1 MAKALLGHVGSDLDV
16 RVATE
21 LRRLKDR
28 VRELEAEVDRLEV
41 ANRELSRGLVI
52 DGDILS
58 ISVGDQVAD
67 REPALT

>member
-16 RVATE
+16 RVALE

-28 VRELEAEVDRLEV
+28 VRELEAEVDRLQA
-41 ANRELSRGLVI
+41 ANHELSNELVI

-58 ISVGDQVAD
+58 ISVGEPVAD

>member
-16 RVATE
+16 RVASE
-21 LRRLKDR
+21 LRRLRDR
-28 VRELEAEVDRLEV
+28 VRELEAEIDRLQD
-41 ANRELSRGLVI
+41 ANRALSNGLVI

-58 ISVGDQVAD
+58 ISVGEQVAE

>member
-16 RVATE
+16 RVALE

-28 VRELEAEVDRLEV
+28 VRELEAEVDRLES
-41 ANRELSRGLVI
+41 ANRELSSGLVI

-58 ISVGDQVAD
+58 ISVGEPVAD